1 VPFGEKREEDKTS
14 CQKKIKTCQF
24 QGVKEIIRGFYLQ
37 ADGTSFSYTVMIMVR
52 AYRYFG
58 EEC

>member
-1 VPFGEKREEDKTS
+1 VFFGEKREENKKS
-14 CQKKIKTCQF
+14 QQKKINARQF

-37 ADGTSFSYTVMIMVR
+37 ADGTSFPYTVMIMVG
-52 AYRYFG
+52 AYRCFG